1 MENVVNLADVAAL
14 ARERLPRDVWDWL
27 AGGVEDERTVTW
39 NTEAFRRIR
48 VRPRVLVD
56 VRRRELAV
64 SILGQR
70 IALPVLI
77 APTSHQTLI
86 HRDGELAVARA
97 AAAMGTIAVFGTGSH
112 YSIEEV
118 ARAGNSPLWFQLYC
132 YDSRTVVE
140 RIIRRAEAAG
150 CCALVVTVDGGHYES
165 RRERNLRNRFTL
177 PSDLQLG
184 NLLGVGMDDEVLQ
197 SEGAPGFLAQARSMP
212 PTWDDIAWMR
222 SVTKL
227 PLILKGI
234 MTGEDAALAIEY
246 GAHGVIVSNHGG
258 RCVDCTL
265 ASIEAL
271 PEVVEAVGGR
281 AAVLLDSG
289 VRRGTDVLK
298 AIALGAQAVLIGRP
312 VLWGLAAGGEA
323 GVRRV
328 LEILRDEI
336 DSALAQLGRPGVAS
350 VDRSMVVLP

>member
-1 MENVVNLADVAAL
+1 MDVVNLADMEAL

-27 AGGVEDERTVTW
+27 AGGAEDERTVAW

-64 SILGQR
+64 NILGQDV
-70 IALPVLI
+70 ALPVLV
-77 APTSHQTLI
+77 APTAGSALVHP
-86 HRDGELAVARA
+86 DAELAVARA
-97 AAAMGTIAVFGTGSH
+97 AAAMGTIAVFGTGAH
-112 YSIEEV
+112 YSIEEIAAV
-118 ARAGNSPLWFQLYC
+118 SSGPIWFQLYC
-132 YDSRTVVE
+132 YDSRPVVE

-150 CCALVVTVDGGHYES
+150 CRALVVTVDGGHYDA
-165 RRERNLRNRFTL
+165 RRERNIRNRFRL
-177 PSDLQLG
+177 PSSLRLG
-184 NLLGVGMDDEVLQ
+184 NLVGVGMDDEVLRT
-197 SEGAPGFLAQARSMP
+197 EGAPGFLAKARSMP
-212 PTWDDIAWMR
+212 PTWDDIAWIH
-222 SVTKL
+222 SVTHL

-234 MTGEDAALAIEY
+234 MTGEDAALAMEL
-246 GAHGVIVSNHGG
+246 GVDGVIVSNHGG
-258 RCVDCTL
+258 RNIDCTL

-271 PEVVEAVGGR
+271 PEVVEAVAGR

-298 AIALGAQAVLIGRP
+298 ALALGAQAVLIGRP
-312 VLWGLAAGGEA
+312 VLWGLAVDGEA

-328 LEILRDEI
+328 FEILRDEI
-336 DSALAQLGRPGVAS
+336 DTALAQLGRPSVAS